1 MSFAKT
7 GKVFHQGRNASA
19 VLRGQ
24 YALVVAGALR
34 DELRETH
41 HAIKT
46 IVKWTGANERTV
58 KNWLAGTSGPSGE
71 HLIALVRNSDEIFE
85 TLLLLTGRERPH
97 QLTTTTLEDLR
108 ERLRQALAMAEAIVL
123 PTNN

>member
-7 GKVFHQGRNASA
+7 GIVFHRGSVSA
-19 VLRGQ
+19 VPMQGQ

-34 DELRETH
+34 DELGDTH

-71 HLIALVRNSDEIFE
+71 HLIALARNSDEIFE

-97 QLTTTTLEDLR
+97 QLTPGTLDDLR
-108 ERLRQALAMAEAIVL
+108 ERLRQALAMAEAIAL